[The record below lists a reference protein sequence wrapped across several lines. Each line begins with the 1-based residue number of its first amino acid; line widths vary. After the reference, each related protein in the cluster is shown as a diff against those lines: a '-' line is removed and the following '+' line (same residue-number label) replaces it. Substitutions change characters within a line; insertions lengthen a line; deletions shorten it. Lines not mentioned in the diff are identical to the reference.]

1 MSRSGLVRTSAAHSN
16 AKPVRDKAKSS
27 AWSASE
33 WPWGVV
39 AQATGH
45 LPNRSHSA
53 AVEIWARGAGKKT
66 RTPVQAR
73 TRNPKGCRVL
83 HRAMSQATSLS
94 ATSSAAVGRAP
105 ASSRSHHRPNASAR
119 RRSRHDCVKQSHL
132 PGDGR
137 ERGKERGRGRRMGA
151 SPFRVAAARKG
162 IWVHSRLRPH
172 DFSLPKIKMFLK
184 SHDYPQMSSRLHHG
198 TGSNENDDINNIIQ
212 YE

>member
-66 RTPVQAR
+66 RTLVKAR
-73 TRNPKGCRVL
+73 TRTPKGCRVL
-83 HRAMSQATSLS
+83 PRAMSQATSSL
-94 ATSSAAVGRAP
+94 ATSSAAVCLSGRVAAGRAP

-132 PGDGR
+132 PEHGR
-137 ERGKERGRGRRMGA
+137 ERGQERGWGRSMGA
-151 SPFRVAAARKG
+151 SPFLVQLATARSG
-162 IWVHSRLRPH
+162 VTTQR
-172 DFSLPKIKMFLK
+172 F
-184 SHDYPQMSSRLHHG
+184 Y
-198 TGSNENDDINNIIQ
+198 
-212 YE
+212 